1 MLSSPD
7 GQFLNLAR
15 LDFAKYSQKQALS
28 KPLFEYIFYHEN
40 DMRNAL
46 QLAALAT
53 EHAQF
58 KDWWW
63 KIQLGKTYYRY
74 FKWLIFFSFKFKF
87 TIFICL

>member
-74 FKWLIFFSFKFKF
+74 FKWLIFFSFKL
-87 TIFICL
+87 TIIIYL